1 MLRLELPPPAVG
13 ALSLGEALDRDYLV
27 VEGAARRKRRRRGS
41 SGGEEE
47 DEHRWHH
54 RSSTSSTS
62 SSTSSSPA
70 FTLLPRAALLSLGR
84 AGVTRQALARAQAQ
98 LAAAATAAAMSVL
111 VRKEGG
117 KRALLPRPSLSLLRN
132 KKEGGESGAREV
144 FAATAA
150 SAPPPLPARLSLAL
164 SSAVEAMTPLEGLPA
179 RARADAWLSDPV
191 SFEGALS
198 SAALAAV
205 SSSDSSSSIDLLLP
219 TLALEPELASR
230 ALGRTCGWLQC
241 SSGHPRLWRLAEKI
255 WRSSESCSARRFS
268 RRSNSRG
275 EAGEPLGRLRAALLR
290 IGTGEKEESDAPLV
304 VAAAAA
310 ADAAEEAA
318 ATSSPSSSS
327 SSSPLWLA
335 LAPART
341 ACLRCLELLLLPEE
355 DKDEDKEAETKAA
368 AASLAARF
376 LRGCRCCLPSSAR
389 GFSEARELRR
399 VSEALLL
406 AASRAPKRGEVGAAA
421 LPWAS
426 WLSGEENGNGNENGN
441 GENECG
447 NDKGEGAKG
456 GKEARPPV
464 PPPSPCALLGPWASR
479 VMLPLAW
486 LSSRERRRGGEGE
499 EEEQEEA
506 LSLLR
511 RVSKGGGGASHSP
524 NSKALGPAFA
534 LNAALEALE
543 WARGRGKGRVSE
555 GVERELEEAVAE
567 AARSSSSV

>member
-1 MLRLELPPPAVG
+1 MASSFVDLLDLLLDLFFSCLHPPPSRRA
-13 ALSLGEALDRDYLV
+13 ALAGPRRGHPPGTRPGS
-27 VEGAARRKRRRRGS
+27 GAARSSGRRRG
-41 SGGEEE
+41 
-47 DEHRWHH
+47 DE
-54 RSSTSSTS
+54 RSSQEGRREAS
-62 SSTSSSPA
+62 SSASAVALAAEEQEGGRGERSERGLCRNRSLGSSSPPGA
-70 FTLLPRAALLSLGR
+70 PLPRA
-84 AGVTRQALARAQAQ
+84 
-98 LAAAATAAAMSVL
+98 
-111 VRKEGG
+111 
-117 KRALLPRPSLSLLRN
+117 LLRRR
-132 KKEGGESGAREV
+132 GDDPSRGTAGE
-144 FAATAA
+144 
-150 SAPPPLPARLSLAL
+150 
-164 SSAVEAMTPLEGLPA
+164 
-179 RARADAWLSDPV
+179 ARADAWLSDPV

-290 IGTGEKEESDAPLV
+290 IGTGEKEEGDAPLV